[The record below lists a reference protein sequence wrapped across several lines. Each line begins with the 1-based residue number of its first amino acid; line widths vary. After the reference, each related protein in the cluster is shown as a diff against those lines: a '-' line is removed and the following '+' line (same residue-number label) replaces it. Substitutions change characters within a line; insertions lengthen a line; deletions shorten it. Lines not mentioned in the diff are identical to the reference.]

1 MIDVSQNVR
10 YSRLVVQSKYSSE
23 RENNVK
29 TFGFLKLLHNTFVFG
44 SCFLW
49 QSSSPLISVKDK
61 PIHFNEMWHVFAY
74 KFMYTCAL
82 FAGLLCCLTTSQSLL
97 SNYLT
102 IKIVNEHLRPDFIAP
117 DLPAKLSQTVICV
130 ITFVKIHINWL
141 NKIKPNGFTSYF
153 VIVSRRV
160 CVLTYFVYFIVHN
173 LNLAMKWLM
182 IPSQSIYINVR

>member
-1 MIDVSQNVR
+1 MKCDTFSLINLCIHVR
-10 YSRLVVQSKYSSE
+10 CSLAFYVVWQ
-23 RENNVK
+23 
-29 TFGFLKLLHNTFVFG
+29 LL
-44 SCFLW
+44 
-49 QSSSPLISVKDK
+49 
-61 PIHFNEMWHVFAY
+61 
-74 KFMYTCAL
+74 
-82 FAGLLCCLTTSQSLL
+82 SQSLL

-130 ITFVKIHINWL
+130 IPFVKIHINWL
-141 NKIKPNGFTSYF
+141 NKIKLNGFTSYF

-182 IPSQSIYINVR
+182 IPSQSIWYFFAGFYDFWYGIRNFHP